1 MWYLIIG
8 LLLAS
13 YLLIAESTI
22 PAIDKNKIS
31 NIPLSSSYAKLQEY
45 YLEPSGKNI
54 LAYTKENST
63 SFWWAILLLFV
74 GLNLTLDFIG
84 FARVHTS
91 RDNEIWGDTM
101 GIHEIKSQ
109 KLLTPKPTRISAA
122 ILTLIVT
129 IVLFKIVN
137 DYNHEKLIFDSRK
150 RYFFHYKISKN
161 GEKEILH
168 SIPFKKIIGIQKITY
183 DQVGEKFYNYEVN
196 LVLSDYSR
204 INLFATKYTDD
215 IYLKSSFISN
225 AIGREIIEHTY
236 KD

>member
-1 MWYLIIG
+1 
-8 LLLAS
+8 
-13 YLLIAESTI
+13 
-22 PAIDKNKIS
+22 
-31 NIPLSSSYAKLQEY
+31 LQEY
-45 YLEPSGKNI
+45 FLEAPDMNI

-74 GLNLTLDFIG
+74 GLGLTLYFIG
-84 FARVHTS
+84 FARVDTT
-91 RDNEIWGDTM
+91 RDNEISTL
-101 GIHEIKSQ
+101 GIGTHEIKSQ
-109 KLLTPKPTRISAA
+109 ELLTPPSTNMPAA
-122 ILTLIVT
+122 IATLIVT
-129 IVLFKIVN
+129 VILFKIVN

-150 RYFFHYKISKN
+150 GYFFHYKISKN

-168 SIPFKKIIGIQKITY
+168 SIPFKNIIGIQKITY

-204 INLFATKYTDD
+204 INLFATQRSND
-215 IYLKSSFISN
+215 INLKSSFISN